1 MDARTGR
8 RADGS
13 PPYRVSLVDPGEI
26 AAALPLLLG
35 FRPRESV
42 VLVSLTGPRGVR
54 VGLTVRADIPAPE
67 HAAAL
72 AAELTRRVRTDRPAA
87 VLLLVVTDVD
97 DPDPGGGHDDL
108 PHRALVH
115 ELTLAL
121 HRDRLPVRDALLVLA
136 GRWWSYD
143 CPSACC
149 RPGRGTP
156 LPVGTSEL
164 EAATVAAGVVVADS
178 REELAARIAPRP
190 GAAPMSAVTRRVAA
204 EAAARLAE
212 IGADATAEESWTAV
226 NAGLAHSRA
235 GTALSERALARILW
249 GLRDIAVRDRALQLA
264 LDEDPA
270 VDSLWTECVRRAPRR
285 YVPAPATL
293 LAVSAWLRGDGA
305 MAGVA
310 LERALAAD
318 RGYRLAG
325 LLRQA
330 LTSCVPPDQLR
341 AIVVGSAADDALPG
355 A

>member
-8 RADGS
+8 RADDS
-13 PPYRVSLVDPGEI
+13 PPYRVSLVEPGEI

-42 VLVSLTGPRGVR
+42 LLVSLTGPRGVR
-54 VGLTVRADIPAPE
+54 VGLTVRADIPPPE
-67 HAAAL
+67 HAAEL
-72 AAELTRRVRTDRPAA
+72 AGQLAQRVRTDGPAA
-87 VLLLVVTDVD
+87 VLLVVVSEAPDD
-97 DPDPGGGHDDL
+97 ADPDPEL

-121 HRDRLPVRDALLVLA
+121 HRDRLPVRDALLVRA

-149 RPGRGTP
+149 RPQRGTP
-156 LPVGTSEL
+156 LPEGISEL
-164 EAATVAAGVVVADS
+164 AVASIAAGVVVADS

-190 GAAPMSAVTRRVAA
+190 GDMGAVARRVAA
-204 EAAARLAE
+204 EAAARLQE
-212 IGADATAEESWTAV
+212 LGVDAMAEESWTAIQ
-226 NAGLAHSRA
+226 AGVAHARE
-235 GTALSERALARILW
+235 GTALSDRALARILW
-249 GLRDIAVRDRALQLA
+249 GLRDIPVRDRALQLA

-293 LAVSAWLRGDGA
+293 LAVGAWLRGDGA

-310 LERALAAD
+310 LERALGAD
-318 RGYRLAG
+318 RTYRLAV
-325 LLRQA
+325 LLRQG

-341 AIVVGSAADDALPG
+341 SILIGGAADEVLPG

>member
-8 RADGS
+8 RSDD

-42 VLVSLTGPRGVR
+42 VLVSLTGPRGVQ
-54 VGLTVRADIPAPE
+54 VGLTVRGDLPPPQ
-67 HAAAL
+67 HAAI
-72 AAELTRRVRTDRPAA
+72 AARELSRRVGTAEPGA
-87 VLLLVVTDVD
+87 VLLIVVSEAPD
-97 DPDPGGGHDDL
+97 DGAVDL

-115 ELTLAL
+115 EVTLAL
-121 HRDRLPVRDALLVLA
+121 HQDRIPVRDALLVRA

-149 RPGRGTP
+149 RPEQGTP
-156 LPVGTSEL
+156 LPDGVSEL
-164 EAATVAAGVVVADS
+164 EVATVAAGVVVADS

-190 GAAPMSAVTRRVAA
+190 GGGGMAAVTRRVAA
-204 EAAARLAE
+204 EAAARLRQV
-212 IGADATAEESWTAV
+212 GVDAVAEESWAAV
-226 NAGLAHSRA
+226 QAGLAHSRA
-235 GTALSERALARILW
+235 GTALSDRALARILW

-270 VDSLWTECVRRAPRR
+270 VDSLWTECLRRAPRK

-293 LAVSAWLRGDGA
+293 LAVGAWLRGDGA

-310 LERALAAD
+310 LERALAAQPA
-318 RGYRLAG
+318 YRLAV
-325 LLRQA
+325 LLREA
-330 LTSCVPPDQLR
+330 LISCLPPDQLR
-341 AIVVGSAADDALPG
+341 AVIVNGAADDALPG

>member
-1 MDARTGR
+1 
-8 RADGS
+8 
-13 PPYRVSLVDPGEI
+13 
-26 AAALPLLLG
+26 
-35 FRPRESV
+35 
-42 VLVSLTGPRGVR
+42 
-54 VGLTVRADIPAPE
+54 
-67 HAAAL
+67 
-72 AAELTRRVRTDRPAA
+72 VRTDRPQA
-87 VLLLVVTDVD
+87 VLLLVVTEVD
-97 DPDPGGGHDDL
+97 DPDQAGDVDDL

-121 HRDRLPVRDALLVLA
+121 HQASLPVRDALLVRS

-149 RPGRGTP
+149 RPARGTP
-156 LPVGTSEL
+156 LPVGISEL
-164 EAATVAAGVVVADS
+164 EVATVAAGVVVADS

-190 GAAPMSAVTRRVAA
+190 GAGMAAVTRRVAA

-212 IGADATAEESWTAV
+212 IGARATAEESWTAV
-226 NAGLAHSRA
+226 GAGLAHSRA
-235 GTALSERALARILW
+235 GTALSDRALARILW

-264 LDEDPA
+264 LGEDPA
-270 VDSLWTECVRRAPRR
+270 VDSLWTQCVRRAPRK

-293 LAVSAWLRGDGA
+293 LAVGAWLRGDGA

-318 RGYRLAG
+318 RGYRLAV

-341 AIVVGSAADDALPG
+341 AIVVGAGDDRLAG